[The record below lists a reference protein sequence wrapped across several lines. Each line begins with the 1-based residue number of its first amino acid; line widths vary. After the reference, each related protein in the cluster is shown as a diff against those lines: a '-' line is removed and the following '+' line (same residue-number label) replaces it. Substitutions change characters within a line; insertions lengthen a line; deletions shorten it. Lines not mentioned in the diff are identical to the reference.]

1 MRVAPFPRTE
11 SETYELGDKTY
22 TVYSVARLFP
32 LIEGAE
38 FTRLVEDVR
47 THGVR
52 EPILV
57 AGPDASVILDGRN
70 RFRAAKAANVVP
82 DFKVVPADADPVAV
96 IVSANVFRRNMKKGQ
111 VAMIGALLRTGL
123 PIGDPAVDDW
133 LAAAE
138 GVGDGAGV
146 GKAGMWRELTQEQ
159 VAARLGI
166 SVPYLGRA
174 ERVLREARNLAVQV
188 LYGAIELNA
197 AVGKCD
203 KPAPPVEDVRQTAS
217 ASGEASGDRTDERPQ
232 SLRPSDKR
240 HTTVAE
246 SAAGGENAEAA
257 AAPSTHEEDASDPM
271 PAPSGD
277 ASSQPAPTLTAN
289 ETARCSGVPG
299 PAPEPTTPPLLLA
312 CLRVALGDI
321 DLDPCSSDAA
331 KDRIG
336 AGEWYSAEQNGL
348 SLRWHG
354 TVHVFPPLER
364 VGEFAD
370 KLLAEL
376 VSGNVRRAS
385 FLGPAD
391 LRADWAVKLIEAPGF
406 DGLVLERGRRGAIAA
421 SDRDQDVGRLALFLL
436 GVGSSPA
443 PKVFDGWGVP
453 LSSMRGD
460 RNEDGKTS
468 AVRPA
473 TDDSERSTERPETS
487 NPNSSAPAS
496 DGTVVGKAA
505 GVDVRSTSRQAGDRV
520 PQTEQRKA
528 PNADSE
534 VSRGGIA
541 DGSSAR
547 SAIDRDK
554 PSLLKMACES
564 RIGKRLWNVLAE
576 GGRTTERARE
586 RSEPTRTADRADSGR
601 TGTASK
607 REK

>member
-1 MRVAPFPRTE
+1 
-11 SETYELGDKTY
+11 
-22 TVYSVARLFP
+22 
-32 LIEGAE
+32 
-38 FTRLVEDVR
+38 
-47 THGVR
+47 
-52 EPILV
+52 
-57 AGPDASVILDGRN
+57 
-70 RFRAAKAANVVP
+70 
-82 DFKVVPADADPVAV
+82 
-96 IVSANVFRRNMKKGQ
+96 
-111 VAMIGALLRTGL
+111 
-123 PIGDPAVDDW
+123 
-133 LAAAE
+133 
-138 GVGDGAGV
+138 
-146 GKAGMWRELTQEQ
+146 
-159 VAARLGI
+159 
-166 SVPYLGRA
+166 
-174 ERVLREARNLAVQV
+174 
-188 LYGAIELNA
+188 
-197 AVGKCD
+197 
-203 KPAPPVEDVRQTAS
+203 
-217 ASGEASGDRTDERPQ
+217 
-232 SLRPSDKR
+232 
-240 HTTVAE
+240 
-246 SAAGGENAEAA
+246 
-257 AAPSTHEEDASDPM
+257 M

-289 ETARCSGVPG
+289 ETARCSEVPG
-299 PAPEPTTPPLLLA
+299 PAPELTTPPLLLA
-312 CLRVALGDI
+312 CVRATLDDI
-321 DLDPCSSDAA
+321 DLEPCSSDAA

-336 AGEWYSAEQNGL
+336 AGEWYSAAEDGL
-348 SLRWHG
+348 SLPWHG

-376 VSGNVRRAS
+376 ASGNVRRAS

-406 DGLVLERGRRGAIAA
+406 DGLVLERGRRSSTAA
-421 SDRDQDVGRLALFLL
+421 NDRDQDVGRLALFLL

-453 LSSMRGD
+453 LSSMRWD

-473 TDDSERSTERPETS
+473 TDDSERPTERPKTS
-487 NPNSSAPAS
+487 NANSSATAS

-505 GVDVRSTSRQAGDRV
+505 GVDVRSTSRQAGYRV

-554 PSLLKMACES
+554 PSLWKMARES
-564 RIGKRLWNVLAE
+564 GIGKRLSSVWAE

-586 RSEPTRTADRADSGR
+586 RSEPTRTAARADSGR